1 MSDKRV
7 LVTGAS
13 GLLGRQ
19 VVRAF
24 DLDGWTVTGTAFSR
38 ADGKTL
44 RKVDLE
50 DGAAV
55 AAVLD
60 DVRPT
65 VVVHCAAN
73 RFPDK
78 VDKDPQGTRRL
89 NIDASQALASLCAA
103 RGAVLVY
110 ISTDYVFPGTKGEA
124 PYEADTPPA
133 PPNLYGESKLDGERA
148 VLGVYSEKSASG
160 GNGRAVVLRV
170 PVLYGQAEKPAES
183 AVNVL
188 LDTVNK
194 VQAPGVTAKMDHWS
208 IRYPTNTEDVA
219 RVLKGMP
226 PLPPLPLV
234 FFSPPFTKGTNSWLT
249 GVDIAN
255 KYRETDPA
263 TPLPAVL
270 QFSSEDR
277 FTKYE
282 ICQLLAGVLGVGLDR
297 LEADPT
303 GGNVPGGVQ
312 RPYDCHLST
321 KALKELGI
329 AVHTQDFTAWWRLE
343 TKAFRH

>member
-1 MSDKRV
+1 MSDKHV

-24 DLDGWTVTGTAFSR
+24 GDDGWTVTGTAFSR
-38 ADGKTL
+38 ANGTTL

-50 DGAAV
+50 DASAV
-55 AAVLD
+55 EAVLES
-60 DVRPT
+60 VAPS

-78 VDKDPQGTRRL
+78 VDKDPQGTKRL
-89 NIDASQALASLCAA
+89 NIDASKSLASLCAA
-103 RGAVLVY
+103 RNIVLIY

-124 PYEADTPPA
+124 PYEADTTPS
-133 PPNLYGESKLDGERA
+133 PPNLYGESKLDGEKA
-148 VLGVYSEKSASG
+148 VLGVYSESKDTT
-160 GNGRAVVLRV
+160 GRAVVLRV
-170 PVLYGQAEKPAES
+170 PVLYGQAEKPSES
-183 AVNVL
+183 AVNTL

-194 VQAPGVTAKMDHWS
+194 VQAPDASAKMDNWS
-208 IRYPTNTEDVA
+208 VRYPTNTEDVA
-219 RVLKGMP
+219 RVLKDVAKKYRSADP
-226 PLPPLPLV
+226 STTLPP
-234 FFSPPFTKGTNSWLT
+234 
-249 GVDIAN
+249 
-255 KYRETDPA
+255 
-263 TPLPAVL
+263 VL

-277 FTKYE
+277 YTKYE
-282 ICQLLAGVLGVGLDR
+282 ICQVLAEVLGVGLDR

-321 KALKELGI
+321 KALQDLGI
-329 AVHTQDFTAWWRLE
+329 PVHTQNFKDWWRREL
-343 TKAFRH
+343 KAFRH